1 MKNKLIIGLFAVA
14 FAIGCSTAN
23 KLPNTEVI
31 TNTAQTI
38 DIAQGKILYEGKCGR
53 CHSLYEAS
61 KFTAAEWRPIVDRM
75 APKAKIT
82 DEQKELVYAYL
93 TTP

>member
-1 MKNKLIIGLFAVA
+1 MKMKLFTGLAVL
-14 FAIGCSTAN
+14 AIAYGCSTAN
-23 KLPNTEVI
+23 KLPSTEVI

-38 DIAQGKILYEGKCGR
+38 DLAQGKILYEGKCGR
-53 CHSLYEAS
+53 CHSLYEPS
-61 KFTAAEWRPIVDRM
+61 KYTAAEWKPIVERM

-82 DEQKELVYAYL
+82 EEQKGLVYAYL